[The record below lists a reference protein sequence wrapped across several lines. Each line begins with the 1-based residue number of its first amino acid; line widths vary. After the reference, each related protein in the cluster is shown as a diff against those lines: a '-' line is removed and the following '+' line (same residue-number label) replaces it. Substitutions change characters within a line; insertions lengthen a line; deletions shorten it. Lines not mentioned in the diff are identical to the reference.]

1 MLSPVNLRQPV
12 GLVLSPVLLPK
23 STLLLCRI
31 YQNINILSFTDV
43 ITSYDATIAVIRCHS
58 LKFAHMRV
66 ASVLGLIIAV
76 PMAFVV
82 VLSQVNG
89 LQDTAK
95 GLVPSSIDPV
105 FGTTTFVILLL
116 SLFLGAGLVIAVGAV
131 ALGGR

>member
-12 GLVLSPVLLPK
+12 GLVFYPVLLPK
-23 STLLLCRI
+23 STLLLCQI
-31 YQNINILSFTDV
+31 YQNINILSF
-43 ITSYDATIAVIRCHS
+43 IGRILLYSSTIAVFGRPL
-58 LKFAHMRV
+58 LKFAYMRV
-66 ASVLGLIIAV
+66 ASILGLIIAV

-89 LQDTAK
+89 LQDSAK

-105 FGTTTFVILLL
+105 FGATTFVILLL
-116 SLFLGAGLVIAVGAV
+116 SLFLGAGLVIAAGVV

>member
-1 MLSPVNLRQPV
+1 MARY
-12 GLVLSPVLLPK
+12 G
-23 STLLLCRI
+23 
-31 YQNINILSFTDV
+31 
-43 ITSYDATIAVIRCHS
+43 ATIASLPGHS
-58 LKFAHMRV
+58 LKSAHMRV
-66 ASVLGLIIAV
+66 ASVLGMIIAV

-95 GLVPSSIDPV
+95 GLVPSTVDPV
-105 FGTTTFVILLL
+105 FGATTFVVLLL